1 MVWYCIRLSFFDEFS
16 WILVV
21 KKMQFK
27 YNLICSIFFPIIH
40 FTTADKHQQH
50 YTTAQNTSKQLARC
64 NFHHI
69 VLARFCLVFQH
80 AEKNMYRRLCWP
92 KFSWGWLVRYKSFVV
107 FVSSDGE
114 KCNWNMGKFGDFFLD
129 SLHHEYQQH
138 HTTAQNT
145 SEELAQYAI
154 FTMFVLAWFLSCFPT
169 CWNKKIYVRLCW
181 LTFPEVGWYG
191 KICLYSLWI
200 LVVQSVFR
208 I

>member
-16 WILVV
+16 WILVM
-21 KKMQFK
+21 KKIQFK
-27 YNLICSIFFPIIH
+27 YNLIYSIFFPIIH

-80 AEKNMYRRLCWP
+80 AEKNTYRRLCWP

-114 KCNWNMGKFGDFFLD
+114 KCNWNMGKFGDFFLT
-129 SLHHEYQQH
+129 HF
-138 HTTAQNT
+138 TTNT
-145 SEELAQYAI
+145 SSTTQPHKIPAKNLRNMQ
-154 FTMFVLAWFLSCFPT
+154 FSPCLFLHGFCPVFQHVET
-169 CWNKKIYVRLCW
+169 KKNIR
-181 LTFPEVGWYG
+181 
-191 KICLYSLWI
+191 
-200 LVVQSVFR
+200 
-208 I
+208 